1 MGHCQSFLVPQLLV
15 QRYFQHTAGILDSFG
30 NVHCS
35 SIGSGIRCSLHSVQ
49 EKDYVTCS
57 SLLEY
62 CCSSPDAIHGRDII
76 LWSLSA
82 RLLSSVSLIGSVPL
96 CIHTK

>member
-1 MGHCQSFLVPQLLV
+1 MGHCQSFLVLQLLV

-30 NVHCS
+30 NVHYS
-35 SIGSGIRCSLHSVQ
+35 SIGSGIRHSFHSVQ
-49 EKDYVTCS
+49 KKNYVSCS

-62 CCSSPDAIHGRDII
+62 CCSSTDAIHWRDII
-76 LWSLSA
+76 LWNLSA
-82 RLLSSVSLIGSVPL
+82 RLLSSVSLIGSIPL